1 MSGIA
6 GLRGI
11 RCGHMC
17 LVRVG
22 ARWFGWR
29 RSSGYIRLGGAGGL
43 PIIGLERRTVMAEA
57 KHKCPIHG
65 LECRGA
71 KKDSAE
77 CCGTAVGTGITH
89 NEPMTFGDKFTL
101 DMRGSGNA

>member
-1 MSGIA
+1 
-6 GLRGI
+6 
-11 RCGHMC
+11 
-17 LVRVG
+17 
-22 ARWFGWR
+22 
-29 RSSGYIRLGGAGGL
+29 
-43 PIIGLERRTVMAEA
+43 MAEA